1 MQDEEGTRSILEH
14 LAKSLKPRNSFA
26 ACNLRQNPGKAA
38 ALSDAA
44 KEPTTRL
51 NANIPNSL
59 YRQLKIKAAGDDLTI
74 NDLVEQWVR
83 DYVNV

>member
-1 MQDEEGTRSILEH
+1 MLKAKTR
-14 LAKSLKPRNSFA
+14 KSVSTI
-26 ACNLRQNPGKAA
+26 NPGKAA

-51 NANIPNSL
+51 NANIPKSL

-83 DYVNV
+83 DYVNE